1 MESKFKKYFE
11 NMPKIFIVAAVM
23 DPRIKL
29 EAVHMLLEGISD
41 NLMITLPSRLEVDSL
56 LTDLYASY
64 ESKFASTTMTTST
77 TTVPLPS
84 TNSNDPSWSLIS
96 KKGKSAS
103 SRSELVKY
111 LEIEHLS
118 KRVLDE
124 KRSRLAPDIL
134 DCLLCLKD
142 WENAHLGIQTKSAK
156 DELRDY
162 FSDSDID
169 GDD

>member
-1 MESKFKKYFE
+1 
-11 NMPKIFIVAAVM
+11 M

-96 KKGKSAS
+96 
-103 SRSELVKY
+103 
-111 LEIEHLS
+111 S